1 MTSSWDILWV
11 LLVLLL
17 MIVGI
22 VMLLRFVGKRNR
34 GWWVNRS
41 LRSLGGL
48 TLGTNKSMQ
57 IVEWNNR
64 IYVLGVGENV
74 QLLESITDPEAVAAL
89 VAQQDQADASARPT
103 VPPWMKRWLN
113 RGNANAGQPGAAERD
128 ADTTSFEQTLEKR
141 LRQLSERKQQVDRLL
156 SDSRPADRTEE
167 P

>member
-1 MTSSWDILWV
+1 MLWV

-17 MIVGI
+17 MIGGI
-22 VMLLRFVGKRNR
+22 VMLLRFVGRRNR

-48 TLGTNKSMQ
+48 TLGANKSMQ

-74 QLLESITDPEAVAAL
+74 QLLESITDPEVVAAL
-89 VAQQDQADASARPT
+89 IAQYDHVEASRPA
-103 VPPWMKRWLN
+103 VPPWLKQWLN
-113 RGNANAGQPGAAERD
+113 RGGANPGGSDAPKGGAEPN
-128 ADTTSFEQTLEKR
+128 SFEQTLEKR
-141 LRQLSERKQQVDRLL
+141 LRELSERKQQVDRLL
-156 SDSRPADRTEE
+156 SDGKPADRTEE

>member
-1 MTSSWDILWV
+1 MWV

-48 TLGTNKSMQ
+48 TLGANKSMQ

-74 QLLESITDPEAVAAL
+74 QLLESITDPDVVAAL
-89 VAQQDQADASARPT
+89 IAEQDQADSSARPAM
-103 VPPWMKRWLN
+103 PPWLKRWLN
-113 RGNANAGQPGAAERD
+113 RGDASAGKPGAAERD
-128 ADTTSFEQTLEKR
+128 ADKTSFEQTLEKR

>member
-1 MTSSWDILWV
+1 MTSSWDMLWV

-17 MIVGI
+17 MIGGI

-34 GWWVNRS
+34 GWWINRS

-57 IVEWNNR
+57 VVEWNNR

-74 QLLESITDPEAVAAL
+74 QLLESITDPEVVAAL
-89 VAQQDQADASARPT
+89 IAQYDNADASAKSP
-103 VPPWMKRWLN
+103 VPPWLKQWLN
-113 RGNANAGQPGAAERD
+113 RRGGNSGISKAVDNGP
-128 ADTTSFEQTLEKR
+128 DTSSFEQTLEKR
-141 LRQLSERKQQVDRLL
+141 LRQLSERKQQVDHLL

>member
-1 MTSSWDILWV
+1 MTSSWDMLWV
-11 LLVLLL
+11 LLVLLM
-17 MIVGI
+17 MIGGI
-22 VMLLRFVGKRNR
+22 VMLLRFVGRRNR

-41 LRSLGGL
+41 MRSLGGL
-48 TLGTNKSMQ
+48 TLGANKSMQ

-74 QLLESITDPEAVAAL
+74 QLLESITDPEVVAAL
-89 VAQQDQADASARPT
+89 IAQYDHADASAKSP
-103 VPPWMKRWLN
+103 VPPWLKQWLN
-113 RGNANAGQPGAAERD
+113 RRGDTSESSGVVERGTD
-128 ADTTSFEQTLEKR
+128 ASSFEQTLEKR

>member
-1 MTSSWDILWV
+1 MTYSWDMLWV

-17 MIVGI
+17 MIGGI
-22 VMLLRFVGKRNR
+22 VLLLRFVGRRNR

-48 TLGTNKSMQ
+48 TLGANKSMQ

-74 QLLESITDPEAVAAL
+74 QLLESITDPDVVAAL
-89 VAQQDQADASARPT
+89 LAQYETADAAARPAM
-103 VPPWMKRWLN
+103 PPWLRQLLD
-113 RGNANAGQPGAAERD
+113 RGAAKQGREAETERP
-128 ADTTSFEQTLEKR
+128 AAAHSFEQTLEKR
-141 LRQLSERKQQVDRLL
+141 LRELSERKQQVDQLL
-156 SDSRPADRTEE
+156 SDSKPADRTEQ

>member
-1 MTSSWDILWV
+1 MLWV

-17 MIVGI
+17 MIGGI
-22 VMLLRFVGKRNR
+22 VALLRFVGRRNR

-41 LRSLGGL
+41 MRSLGGL
-48 TLGTNKSMQ
+48 TLGANKSMQ
-57 IVEWNNR
+57 IVEWNSR

-74 QLLESITDPEAVAAL
+74 QLLESITDPEVVAAL
-89 VAQQDQADASARPT
+89 IAQYDHADASAKST
-103 VPPWMKRWLN
+103 VPPWLKQWLN
-113 RGNANAGQPGAAERD
+113 RKGDNSGSSGVAERGTD
-128 ADTTSFEQTLEKR
+128 SSSFEQTLEKR